1 MKNGDNACLVERTT
15 GLSIEQL
22 INEFNRAAI
31 EGRNLVT
38 SEENTFCE
46 YIRNQIDVQQDIV
59 LEPLRTYIEPFYV
72 YSKKDELKNFH
83 TFNGYKPK
91 TMLFYSNY
99 CELELLRIAYLLHA
113 LDEEKKWI
121 YDSTKQRIQSN
132 CFGRF
137 CSKGECFETSI
148 AVLRFVATVFP
159 DETEWIEM
167 YIKNITE
174 TILSGNKKIPYQTT
188 LYFAMTL
195 CEIDTEASRNCL
207 GMLAQSIQNL
217 GICVTRGNAQYRTI
231 NKQIV
236 NNFSRSAKKTLT
248 RQALL

>member
-1 MKNGDNACLVERTT
+1 M
-15 GLSIEQL
+15 
-22 INEFNRAAI
+22 
-31 EGRNLVT
+31 T
-38 SEENTFCE
+38 SEENSFCE

-99 CELELLRIAYLLHA
+99 CELELLRIAYLFHA

-137 CSKGECFETSI
+137 CWV
-148 AVLRFVATVFP
+148 VLIGLLGWEVCWACVVLIMLVEFV
-159 DETEWIEM
+159 
-167 YIKNITE
+167 
-174 TILSGNKKIPYQTT
+174 
-188 LYFAMTL
+188 
-195 CEIDTEASRNCL
+195 
-207 GMLAQSIQNL
+207 
-217 GICVTRGNAQYRTI
+217 GI
-231 NKQIV
+231 
-236 NNFSRSAKKTLT
+236 FD
-248 RQALL
+248 